1 MSTSIRLKKSSV
13 SSNAPTTGD
22 IDYGELAINY
32 ADGKLYYKTSSNT
45 IDYFGASS
53 IGGGGYWTQNGSDVY
68 YNTGNVGIGVTSPG
82 EALEVDGNIEITG
95 EFIGDLRGPVTF
107 KAQAGEN
114 LTLGDAVYISGVNGQ
129 LAIVSKADADDAAK
143 MPAFGLVSATTT
155 SGNPCTVVTFGTF
168 IGYDT
173 VNTLDSPTWQRGDT
187 LYVSTTPGGLTNVAP
202 AGESSLIQN
211 IGLVQRIDATDGR
224 IKVGGAG
231 RTNAV
236 PNLNEGRLF
245 VGNASNK
252 AVADDTVHIDIANTR
267 VGINDTTPS
276 YTLDVNGTFRTTG
289 NSIIGDGVGDTLT
302 INAGT
307 IDVPSISSGTDNT
320 VLVYNGTSIVTDEID
335 PRVWGS
341 TLVDGSGTT
350 NYITKWSDSNTVTDS
365 VITDDGTTVTIGG
378 NLTVNGTT
386 TTLNATNSVVTDNLF
401 ELNSGVTSNA
411 NDSGIIIERGSTGD
425 NALFIW
431 DESADKFALGTTT
444 ATADS
449 TGNITYTNAGLIAGT
464 LDISGDA
471 AFDTDTLFVDV
482 SADRVG
488 IGTTSPAHKLSV
500 FGDSSGNRT
509 EIGIDN
515 IDQRLVLGA
524 YYETGVGQY
533 ATIQSTNNAE
543 SSALDLVLQ
552 PDGGDVGIGTASPA
566 EKLHVSGN
574 IMLDNNT
581 ALLSKRVSGNTL
593 NLIGINNS
601 GQGVI
606 EIGEASTVPDGMFI
620 YTPTDA
626 GQGVTFHNGTDPL
639 MFIENDGNVGIGT
652 TTPAANLQVVSQNR
666 AFSVIDSGTDNYAEA
681 AFTTLGGDGP
691 AFGRL
696 SGYDIQLQ
704 TGTTRGGLATVMH
717 LDNDGNVGIGT
728 TGPSAKLHVNNSAA
742 THTLLYLQQTN
753 TSYNT
758 DINLYNANNTTSS
771 TIVSKRTTGD
781 LWLYQSGANNV
792 SVFTSGAERMRI
804 DSSGNVGI
812 GTTSPDA
819 DLHVVGSTILGVDA
833 ATGPRLRAV
842 GSGDDFYLQ
851 ASNSSTGGTGTKLN
865 FAKMNSTDTTMTV
878 DIGNEKVGIGTTSPG
893 AKLSISD
900 GNIGIDGNNSP
911 QQFYGAGGN
920 VAGTNTSGGV
930 LTVIGH
936 SPNAVGDLSA
946 PPYDGSNFV
955 GASGLMARGFS
966 ESGQYRGSLEFFT
979 KTASA
984 TNATSRML
992 ISHDGKVGIG
1002 TQSPSNTLHV
1012 ENTTSSGA
1020 YINYDGQSN
1029 TEFGLRIESNAGGG
1043 NFESDFGAGGT
1054 ALLDLYANSATVT
1067 GGDLLVARTQSATP
1081 VMLVRGNGRVGIGT
1095 ASPSHTLDVS
1105 GEFRVNGGGT
1115 GSIVV
1120 NDEDSSLCPT
1130 MTFLRNGGGT
1140 TTNDFIKF
1148 ENSGGEVAAI
1158 NATGGGYFI
1167 GNLGIGTSS
1176 PVNTLD
1182 INGSLKI
1189 NGEIVELAVNTTGV
1203 TGSTA
1208 LDPANGTIQRLTF
1221 SGNVTFTDSL
1231 ANGESI
1237 TLHIDDGTA
1246 YTATWPTMEWVGG
1259 SAPTLD
1265 TTNETIILI
1274 WKVNSTLYGM
1284 SSGVSS

>member
-601 GQGVI
+601 GEGVI

-704 TGTTRGGLATVMH
+704 TGTTRGGLATAMH
-717 LDNDGNVGIGT
+717 IDNDGSVGIGT
-728 TGPSAKLHVNNSAA
+728 TG
-742 THTLLYLQQTN
+742 
-753 TSYNT
+753 
-758 DINLYNANNTTSS
+758 
-771 TIVSKRTTGD
+771 
-781 LWLYQSGANNV
+781 
-792 SVFTSGAERMRI
+792 
-804 DSSGNVGI
+804 
-812 GTTSPDA
+812 
-819 DLHVVGSTILGVDA
+819 
-833 ATGPRLRAV
+833 
-842 GSGDDFYLQ
+842 
-851 ASNSSTGGTGTKLN
+851 
-865 FAKMNSTDTTMTV
+865 
-878 DIGNEKVGIGTTSPG
+878 PG

-955 GASGLMARGFS
+955 GASGIMARGFS

-984 TNATSRML
+984 ANATSRML

-1002 TQSPSNTLHV
+1002 TTSPSNTLHV